1 MHNDTLETNNLR
13 IFFLR
18 PQKLLAAERAAQAGA
33 LLKGGIRQATLISR
47 DACLLANGGYVLL
60 DFGRELHGGVDL
72 TLGRVTGGTNASLRI
87 TFGESAMEALSH
99 LGEKNA
105 TNDHSPRDFSVPAQ
119 AMSHFKTGSTGFRF
133 VKLEAAGAELE
144 LAGVQ
149 AFLEMRDLKPAGRF
163 SCSDSRLNQI
173 WETGA
178 YTVQLNMQEYLWDG
192 IKRDWLVWVGDMH
205 PEVSTVRSVFGYDAC
220 VPKSLDLIRDETPQD
235 AWMNGIPSYSM
246 WWIIIHHDWYLQNGD
261 LTYLRSQKDYLKALL
276 RRLAGAI
283 APDGTYRFENA
294 WDFVDWSSSQT
305 QYAAAGIHG
314 VLSMALETGAALCS
328 FLDEQEMAGTCLM
341 ARERLRHNR
350 LPYAGNKQ
358 MAALVSL
365 AGLADPETV
374 EKEVLSQNPCA
385 GLSAFLGYYVL
396 HARAK
401 AGNMPGAL
409 EVIRKYWGG
418 MLDMGATTFWEEFDL
433 EWTKNAAPID
443 QLVPPG
449 KDDIHGDFGRGCFTR
464 FRRSLCHGWASG
476 PTPFLSQRVLGVR
489 PLLPGCRRV
498 LIQPD
503 LGDLDWAKGSYP
515 TPYGPVSVEHRMEN
529 GIHRT
534 QYEAPEEIEI
544 VRA

>member
-1 MHNDTLETNNLR
+1 
-13 IFFLR
+13 
-18 PQKLLAAERAAQAGA
+18 
-33 LLKGGIRQATLISR
+33 
-47 DACLLANGGYVLL
+47 
-60 DFGRELHGGVDL
+60 
-72 TLGRVTGGTNASLRI
+72 
-87 TFGESAMEALSH
+87 
-99 LGEKNA
+99 
-105 TNDHSPRDFSVPAQ
+105 
-119 AMSHFKTGSTGFRF
+119 
-133 VKLEAAGAELE
+133 
-144 LAGVQ
+144 
-149 AFLEMRDLKPAGRF
+149 MRDLKPAGRF

-192 IKRDWLVWVGDMH
+192 IKRDRLVWVGDMH

-314 VLSMALETGAALCS
+314 VLSMALETGAALCG

-385 GLSAFLGYYVL
+385 GSPPSSAIMFCTPGQRRAICPARWRSSGNIGAVCWTWGRPPSGRSLIWNGQKTPRPL
-396 HARAK
+396 ISWSLRAK
-401 AGNMPGAL
+401 TTYTGILAGAVSPGS
-409 EVIRKYWGG
+409 
-418 MLDMGATTFWEEFDL
+418 
-433 EWTKNAAPID
+433 AAVCAMAGQAGP
-443 QLVPPG
+443 
-449 KDDIHGDFGRGCFTR
+449 HR
-464 FRRSLCHGWASG
+464 F
-476 PTPFLSQRVLGVR
+476 
-489 PLLPGCRRV
+489 
-498 LIQPD
+498 
-503 LGDLDWAKGSYP
+503 
-515 TPYGPVSVEHRMEN
+515 
-529 GIHRT
+529 
-534 QYEAPEEIEI
+534 
-544 VRA
+544 